1 MTDNKVVK
9 STRDKLPNRRRS
21 TGRLRKRWLRLRME
35 EETSNFLIN
44 KKEEKEEGV
53 ACFNKYLPAEWEER
67 RNTRA

>member
-44 KKEEKEEGV
+44 KKEGKEEGV
-53 ACFNKYLPAEWEER
+53 ACFNKYPPAEWEKR